1 MQVKQLLWER
11 DKRKIKD
18 GGFIAY
24 CQHFAPRLCPG
35 FDFEM
40 APHHLLMA
48 KELEISMREYEYNV
62 MFLMPPGNA
71 KSTYSSILFPSYFLA
86 ERPGEP
92 FLGASHTTGLA
103 EHFGR
108 QTRNLT
114 EDDFYQYYSNASLSK
129 DSKSALRFT
138 LTNGSR
144 FQGAGV
150 GKAIA
155 GFRGKHGHIDDPIKG
170 EEAAHSELQRDKT
183 WTWYLFD
190 FITRLLPGA
199 SQTMSVT
206 TWHEDDLPN
215 RILNSPQGKH
225 WKVIRLPALIEN
237 QEQKDK
243 DVLGRN
249 IGEPLW
255 PKVFPLEK
263 LLKIKE
269 GYGKDIKAWE
279 SLYQQNPTIETGN
292 FFKKP
297 WIQLINKL
305 PEGLTYYGASDYAV
319 TDGDGDYT
327 AHVIVGFDDKN
338 NDIYVVD
345 VWREQTTTEIWVD
358 EFIRLVGKYKPLM
371 WAEESGQIIKSLDP
385 FIRKQMND
393 RGVYVYRE
401 QFTCTTSKKVR
412 AQSFRGYMAQGK
424 VFILNTAWTPALT
437 RELLSFPDGKND
449 DQVDALGLIGRML
462 DEMVKK
468 VEKIKKPSHYEYESG
483 KLILP
488 GLKDNVSREKE
499 HYRKV

>member
-1 MQVKQLLWER
+1 LLWELN
-11 DKRKIKD
+11 KRKIKR
-18 GGFIAY
+18 GGFIEY
-24 CQHFAPRLCPG
+24 CQHFAPRLCSG

-40 APHHLLMA
+40 ASHHLIMA
-48 KELEISMREYEYNV
+48 RELEISIRESEYNV
-62 MFLMPPGNA
+62 MFLMPPGHA

-86 ERPGEP
+86 EIPGAP

-114 EDDFYQYYSNASLSK
+114 EDPFYQYYANASLSK

-170 EEAAHSELQRDKT
+170 EEAAHSEVQRDRA

-225 WKVIRLPALIEN
+225 WKVIRLPALIETK
-237 QEQKDK
+237 EQKDN
-243 DVLGRN
+243 DVLGRDM
-249 IGEPLW
+249 GAPLW
-255 PKVFPLEK
+255 PKVFSSEK

-269 GYGKDIKAWE
+269 GYGKDLKAWE

-292 FFKKP
+292 YFKKP

-305 PEGLTYYGASDYAV
+305 PEGLTYFGASDYAV
-319 TDGDGDYT
+319 TDGSGDFT
-327 AHVIVGFDDKN
+327 VHVVIGFDDKN
-338 NDIYVVD
+338 NDIYIVH
-345 VWREQTTTEIWVD
+345 VWREQTTTEVWVD
-358 EFIRLVGKYKPLM
+358 EFIKLIKRYKPVM

-393 RGVYVYRE
+393 HETYVFRE

-412 AQSFRGYMAQGK
+412 AQSFRGFMAQGK
-424 VFILNTAWTPALT
+424 VFILNTDWTPMLT

-462 DEMVKK
+462 NEMVIK
-468 VEKIKKPSHYEYESG
+468 VEKQKKVFQDGYEAG
-483 KLILP
+483 KIILP
-488 GLKDNVSREKE
+488 GLNDNISKPDGN
-499 HYRKV
+499 YRRV